1 MSAKQLGTMGM
12 VGVIVWVVAVIALHF
27 LDPDLA
33 AADTYVS
40 DYALGDYGWLMRAAF
55 IVVGIGTIAIGL
67 GLRLSL
73 APGKRVT
80 ASVIL
85 VLIAGI
91 GFLLAGIFNGDPTG
105 VEDLTTAGMIHLV
118 SALVLFLSLV
128 VSAWLLRGVFKRDE
142 SWGSLSTPA
151 LWFAIAL
158 TVLFLVSFGTP
169 EDGPVGLTQRLFAG
183 VMMVW
188 LFVLGMNVRRI
199 GAANID
205 S

>member
-1 MSAKQLGTMGM
+1 MSAKQLGTIGM
-12 VGVIVWVVAVIALHF
+12 AGAIFWVVAVIALHF

-80 ASVIL
+80 ASVVL

-91 GFLLAGIFNGDPTG
+91 GFLLGGIFNTDPTG
-105 VEDLTTAGMIHLV
+105 AEDLTTAGIIHLL
-118 SALVLFLSLV
+118 SALVLILSLV

-142 SWGSLSTPA
+142 SWGSLSSAA
-151 LWFAIAL
+151 LWFAIAF
-158 TVLFLVSFGTP
+158 TVVFLVSFGTP
-169 EDGPVGLTQRLFAG
+169 EDGPVGLTQRLWGG
-183 VMMVW
+183 VTMIW

-199 GAANID
+199 GPADTD